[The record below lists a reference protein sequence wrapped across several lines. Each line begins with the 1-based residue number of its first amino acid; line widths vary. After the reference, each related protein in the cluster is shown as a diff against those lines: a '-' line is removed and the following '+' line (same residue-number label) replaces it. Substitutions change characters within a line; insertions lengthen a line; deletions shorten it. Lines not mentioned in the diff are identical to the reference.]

1 VVVVVWLAVAW
12 NTSRVPGSF
21 SALELGPADY
31 GGGSPR
37 HHEHMG
43 GLSVATLHGP
53 SGSPATRLRLVAQT
67 SELRLPSGRN
77 VHALTF
83 NGRLPGPELRV
94 REGELVQVTLVNKD
108 IHEGVSIHWHGVDL
122 PNAEDGV
129 AGVTQASV
137 PPGGSYVYR
146 FRASVAGTYWY
157 HSHQHSAD
165 EVERGL
171 YGALV
176 VLPRRPAAS
185 FDLVVLAHTLHGVSL
200 LGSSDREE
208 RRQVDAGT
216 PVRLRL
222 INSAATLRRF
232 ALGGTSF
239 RVVAIDARDKPGG
252 ALLNGSTIAVPAGG
266 RYDLAFRMPDLPV
279 RLSVQSE
286 QVGLVLDPGQGAAP
300 PVQFGSD
307 FDPTTYGAAAAAVP
321 AHFDRRFAVNIGR
334 RLGFFKGGLHLNWQW
349 TINGKA
355 YPHVPMYMLR
365 AGETV
370 EFSFSNH
377 SHAAH
382 PMHLHGHHM
391 LVFARDGRRITP
403 WWSDTLEINPAE
415 RYDVAVF
422 ATNPGIWMFH
432 CHNLPHAA
440 HGLVTHVAYE
450 GVSTPFRMGTTT
462 GNEPE

>member
-1 VVVVVWLAVAW
+1 VAW

-31 GGGSPR
+31 GGGPPTV
-37 HHEHMG
+37 HHDHIG
-43 GLSVATLHGP
+43 GRSVTALHGP
-53 SGSPATRLRLVAQT
+53 AGRPGTRIRLVAEN
-67 SELRLPSGRN
+67 SELRLPSGRK
-77 VHALTF
+77 VRALTF
-83 NGRLPGPELRV
+83 NGHLPGPELRV
-94 REGELVQVTLVNKD
+94 RESELVQVTLVNKNVR
-108 IHEGVSIHWHGVDL
+108 EGVSIHWHGVDL

-171 YGALV
+171 YGALI
-176 VLPRRPAAS
+176 VLPRQPAEPL
-185 FDLVVLAHTLHGVSL
+185 DLVALAHTLDGVSM
-200 LGSSDREE
+200 LGSSDREQ
-208 RRQVDAGT
+208 RRRVAPGT

-222 INSAATLRRF
+222 INSADNLRRF
-232 ALGGTSF
+232 ALAGTSF
-239 RVVAIDARDKPGG
+239 RVVAIDARDRPGG

-279 RLSVQSE
+279 KLAVRSE
-286 QVGLVLDPGQGAAP
+286 EVGLVLDPGHGGEP
-300 PVQFGSD
+300 PVKFGTD
-307 FDPTTYGAAAAAVP
+307 FDPTTYGAPAAAVP
-321 AHFDRRFAVNIGR
+321 TRFDRRFAVNIGR
-334 RLGFFKGGLHLNWQW
+334 RLGFFGGGLHLAWQW

-355 YPHVPMYMLR
+355 YPHMPMYMLR

-377 SHAAH
+377 SHVAH

-391 LVFARDGRRITP
+391 LVFARDGRRTTP
-403 WWSDTLEINPAE
+403 WWSDTLEVEPGE

-422 ATNPGIWMFH
+422 AKNPGIWMFH

-440 HGLVTHVAYE
+440 RGLVTHVAYE
-450 GVSTPFRMGTTT
+450 GVSTPFRMGTAT